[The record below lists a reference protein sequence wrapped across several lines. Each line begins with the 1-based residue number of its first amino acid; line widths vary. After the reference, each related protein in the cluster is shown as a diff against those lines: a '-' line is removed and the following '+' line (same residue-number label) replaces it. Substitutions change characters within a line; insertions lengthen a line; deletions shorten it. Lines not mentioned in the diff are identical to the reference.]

1 MNALHISFEQ
11 SKQFSK
17 LILDYV
23 NDANNVKPF
32 YNLRPDI
39 SSYQTMMEQKNYN
52 QNYRPVLVDELKA
65 QYEQAGI
72 NIKKSTAVNQHIIS
86 LLNEDTYTV
95 TTGHQLCVFT
105 GPLYFIYKILSTIKW
120 CEELRK
126 AYPTKNFVPVFWMA
140 TEDHDFAE
148 VNHVHIGKQKLS
160 WDINSNEQPVG
171 RLNLED
177 FGSFAEQVLA
187 LAQNDFSKAQI
198 EEWISCYT
206 QSENLSI
213 ATRKLVH
220 LLFAD
225 YGLVILDADSKPLK
239 QLFIPYIKKDVLEQ
253 NNYEVLTQTNL
264 ALKQHYKTQ
273 VNGRSINFFYLSKW
287 GRKLITQHKNKFEVQ
302 GTDISLTAEEIAN
315 DIEQN
320 PDNYSPN
327 VIMRPLYQ
335 EVILPNLSY
344 IGGPGEIAYWLQLK
358 DVFVNNNIAF
368 PILTLRSFV
377 LMVQHQHQN
386 KLEKMG
392 LSAVDLFEPLLTIER
407 KLVALTHDGG
417 QQEVLETFNKALQ
430 NLIDIAQKT
439 DNKLSSEILA
449 YKLEWI
455 GKLEHLGKKLDKQ
468 QREKV
473 RLQTENFATIQSL
486 YFPNGSPQER
496 YYNVLTYG
504 IQQSVKQFIT
514 ATYNSLSTSQKEI
527 TIGLHH

>member
-23 NDANNVKPF
+23 NNADNLKPF
-32 YNLRPDI
+32 YNQRPQI
-39 SSYQTMMEQKNYN
+39 SSYQTMMDQKNYN
-52 QNYRPVLVDELKA
+52 QSFRPILVNELKA
-65 QYEQAGI
+65 QYEQAEI
-72 NIKKSTAVNQHIIS
+72 NLKKHPSVNQHIES
-86 LLNEDTYTV
+86 LLDENTYTV
-95 TTGHQLCVFT
+95 TTGHQLCIFT

-120 CEELRK
+120 CEELK
-126 AYPTKNFVPVFWMA
+126 LAYPTQKFVPIFWMA

-148 VNHVHIGKQKLS
+148 INHVNIGSKKLS
-160 WDINSNEQPVG
+160 WNINSNDQPVG
-171 RLNLED
+171 RLGLED

-187 LAQNDFSKAQI
+187 LAQNDFSKSQI
-198 EEWISCYT
+198 TEWIACYT
-206 QSENLSI
+206 SSENLSI

-253 NNYEVLTQTNL
+253 SNYEVLTQTNL
-264 ALKQHYKTQ
+264 ALKQQYKTQ

-287 GRKLITQHKNKFEVQ
+287 GRKLITLHKNKFEVQ
-302 GTDISLTAEEIAN
+302 GTDISFTVEEITK

-358 DVFVNNNIAF
+358 DVFANNNITL
-368 PILTLRSFV
+368 PILTLRNFV
-377 LMVQHQHQN
+377 LIVQHQHQN
-386 KLEKMG
+386 KLQKTG
-392 LSAVDLFEPLLTIER
+392 LSATDLFESGLTIER
-407 KLVALTHDGG
+407 KLVALSNNGG
-417 QQEVLETFNKALQ
+417 QQEALDTFKKALQ
-430 NLIDIAQKT
+430 NMIDIAQKT
-439 DNKLSSEILA
+439 DNKLSSEILSH
-449 YKLEWI
+449 KITWTET
-455 GKLEHLGKKLDKQ
+455 LEHLSKKLDKQ

-473 RLQTENFATIQSL
+473 AIQSKNFATIQAL
-486 YFPNGSPQER
+486 YFPNGTPQER
-496 YYNVLTYG
+496 FFNVLSYG
-504 IQQSVKQFIT
+504 IQQSVKQFIVN
-514 ATYNSLSTSQKEI
+514 TYDNLSTSQTEVI
-527 TIGLHH
+527 IGFQH

>member
-1 MNALHISFEQ
+1 MNALNISFEQ

-23 NDANNVKPF
+23 NNANNVKPF
-32 YNLRPDI
+32 YNLRPEI

-52 QNYRPVLVDELKA
+52 QSYRPVLVDELKA

-72 NIKKSTAVNQHIIS
+72 NLKKSTAVNQHVIS

-120 CEELRK
+120 CEELRI
-126 AYPTKNFVPVFWMA
+126 AYPNKNFVPVFWMA

-148 VNHVHIGKQKLS
+148 VNHVHIGNQKLS
-160 WDINSNEQPVG
+160 WDIDSKEQPVG
-171 RLNLED
+171 RLSLDNFEL
-177 FGSFAEQVLA
+177 FAEQVLA
-187 LAQNDFSKAQI
+187 LAQNDFSKSQI
-198 EEWISCYT
+198 EELISCYT

-220 LLFAD
+220 LLFAN
-225 YGLVILDADSKPLK
+225 YGLVIMDADSKALK
-239 QLFIPYIKKDVLEQ
+239 QLFIPYIKKDILEQ
-253 NNYEVLTQTNL
+253 SNFEVLTQTNL

-273 VNGRSINFFYLSKW
+273 VNGRSINFFYLSKL

-302 GTDISLTAEEIAN
+302 GTDISFTAEEISN

-320 PDNYSPN
+320 PENYSPN

-358 DVFVNNNIAF
+358 DIFVNNNIAF

-386 KLEKMG
+386 KLLKLG
-392 LSAVDLFEPLLTIER
+392 LSATALFETILTIER
-407 KLVALTHDGG
+407 KLVSLTHDGG

-430 NLIDIAQKT
+430 NLIEIAQKT

-449 YKLEWI
+449 YKLEWT
-455 GKLEHLGKKLDKQ
+455 GKLEHLSKKLDRQ

-473 RLQTENFATIQSL
+473 RIQSENFANIQAL
-486 YFPNGSPQER
+486 YFPKGTAQER
-496 YYNVLTYG
+496 HYNILTFG
-504 IQQSVKQFIT
+504 VQQSIKQFIVNV
-514 ATYNSLSTSQKEI
+514 YNNQSISQKEVI
-527 TIGLHH
+527 IALHH